1 MSPVLATSAI
11 GRAVIAYD
19 LPKVPGA
26 QNALQ
31 EAGALLDMAA
41 EIEHSLMVQYL
52 YAGFAAVQSA
62 AGQQPNKLLRDI
74 AVEEM
79 GHLLTVTNIRLLL
92 GLEPYLR
99 RQDESPQE
107 GFDPYPFALEPLSAA
122 SLAKYV
128 AAESPSENVELEPGD
143 KKAFDDVLTRLK
155 QKSGT
160 LIHRVGLVYMR
171 LFYLF
176 QEDDNSD
183 QEWREASIAAAWGEK
198 WHIADADLVG
208 GDARQSDYIEW
219 EEEENFLGLKVVGKK
234 SVREAIAKVA
244 GQGEGGEQ
252 PAVGE
257 PSHFLRFLRL
267 FAAVESEVL
276 SRPVP
281 TMGADDITAEPA
293 VTLTRL
299 FDLRYEMLLVV
310 LQRFFLASGATR
322 KVLRVWCEDEMR
334 LVLAGLYRLIVKHPR
349 EAGMDPA
356 AAPAAPY
363 FNMPSS
369 PVPIDDASLL
379 QRYATAK
386 HLSAAMIDLA
396 VSMGVDKSDQAFKR
410 IAAQDAAL

>member
-1 MSPVLATSAI
+1 MPPGLATSAI

-128 AAESPSENVELEPGD
+128 AAESPSENVELEQGD
-143 KKAFDDVLTRLK
+143 RKAFDDVLTKLK
-155 QKSGT
+155 QKSGA

-176 QEDDNSD
+176 QENDSPD
-183 QEWREASIAAAWGEK
+183 QAWQEAAIAAAWGEK

-208 GDARQSDYIEW
+208 GDSRQSDHAEW
-219 EEEENFLGLKVVGKK
+219 EEEE
-234 SVREAIAKVA
+234 
-244 GQGEGGEQ
+244 
-252 PAVGE
+252 
-257 PSHFLRFLRL
+257 
-267 FAAVESEVL
+267 
-276 SRPVP
+276 
-281 TMGADDITAEPA
+281 
-293 VTLTRL
+293 
-299 FDLRYEMLLVV
+299 
-310 LQRFFLASGATR
+310 
-322 KVLRVWCEDEMR
+322 
-334 LVLAGLYRLIVKHPR
+334 
-349 EAGMDPA
+349 
-356 AAPAAPY
+356 
-363 FNMPSS
+363 
-369 PVPIDDASLL
+369 
-379 QRYATAK
+379 
-386 HLSAAMIDLA
+386 
-396 VSMGVDKSDQAFKR
+396 
-410 IAAQDAAL
+410 